1 MIVLSFFNDMKVRFK
16 LASLLIVAFA
26 ALGLIGLVGSYN
38 QSQVTRDLTTMYDER
53 LLPVALIVENRSYVN
68 RINGSVLE
76 LMLTNNTKKNQDMKS
91 MIDDRSIK
99 ITTNLAEIEK
109 MQLDA
114 KATDLLKKIEITQK
128 KYDAVKT
135 KVISLAAENK
145 KAEAY
150 VLYDKELSPLATEYT
165 DDLRDLADYY
175 KQLSVEMKTTAAS
188 NAQISA
194 RLTTGFILLTF
205 ILLGLFGIFIA
216 KKITRPLQIMGVL
229 CKDLE
234 NGDFSDK
241 PRKLF
246 AKDELGQLAD
256 ALINMRSGLRTI
268 LKKVNESATQVAASS
283 EELTASSEQ
292 SAQAVMQVA
301 NSINDVA
308 QGAGNQLKSI
318 DETVIIVDQM
328 SDGIQQVA
336 ASSNQAA
343 EHSAQAVSKAKNG
356 NVSIHKAVSQMVNI
370 EQTVNV
376 SAQVVDKLGDRSKEI
391 GKIVDTIALIA
402 SQTNLLAL
410 NAAIEAARAGEQGRG
425 FSVVAEEV
433 RKLAE
438 QSQDAAG
445 QIATLIGEIQGDTE
459 KAVVAMNEGT
469 HEVKVGMDVVT
480 KAGKEFE
487 EIAELVTNVSE
498 QVREISIVMQQIDGG
513 SQKIVTSIKRIDGL
527 SKAAVDESQT
537 VSAATEEQ
545 SASMEEIA
553 SASQHLAELAQ
564 DLQAAAAHFT
574 V

>member
-1 MIVLSFFNDMKVRFK
+1 MKVRFK

-513 SQKIVTSIKRIDGL
+513 SQQIVTSIKRIDGL

>member
-1 MIVLSFFNDMKVRFK
+1 LSFFNDMKVRFK

-513 SQKIVTSIKRIDGL
+513 SQQIVTSIKRIDGL

>member
-1 MIVLSFFNDMKVRFK
+1 MSFFNDMKVRFK

-128 KYDAVKT
+128 KYDIAKT
-135 KVISLAAENK
+135 KVISLAVENK

-513 SQKIVTSIKRIDGL
+513 SQQIVTSIKRIDGL

-564 DLQAAAAHFT
+564 DLQASVAHFS

>member
-1 MIVLSFFNDMKVRFK
+1 VIVLSFFNDMKVRFK

-26 ALGLIGLVGSYN
+26 ALGFIGLVGSYN
-38 QSQVTRDLTTMYDER
+38 HSQATRDLTTMYNDR
-53 LLPVALIVENRSYVN
+53 LLPIQLIVENRSYVN

-76 LMLTNNTKKNQDMKS
+76 LMLTNNTKKTQDMKS
-91 MIDDRSIK
+91 MIDDRSMK

-128 KYDAVKT
+128 KYDIAKT
-135 KVISLAAENK
+135 KVISLAVENK

-175 KQLSVEMKTTAAS
+175 KELSLEMETTAAS
-188 NAQISA
+188 NAQMSA

-229 CKDLE
+229 CKELE

-246 AKDELGQLAD
+246 TKDELGQLAD

-301 NSINDVA
+301 NSINGVA
-308 QGAGNQLKSI
+308 QGAENQLKSI
-318 DETVIIVDQM
+318 DETVIIVEQM
-328 SDGIQQVA
+328 SNGIQQAA

-356 NVSIHKAVSQMVNI
+356 NISIHNAVSQMVNI

-376 SAQVVDKLGDRSKEI
+376 SAQVIDKLGNRSKEI

-445 QIATLIGEIQGDTE
+445 QIAALIGEIQGDTE

-469 HEVKVGMDVVT
+469 REVKVGMDVVT

-487 EIAELVTNVSE
+487 EIADLVTNVSE
-498 QVREISIVMQQIDGG
+498 QVKAISIVMQQTDQG
-513 SQKIVTSIKRIDGL
+513 SQQIVTSIKRIDGL
-527 SKAAVDESQT
+527 SKDAVDESQN

-564 DLQAAAAHFT
+564 DLQAAVAHFS

>member
-1 MIVLSFFNDMKVRFK
+1 VIVLSFFNDMKVRFK

>member
-1 MIVLSFFNDMKVRFK
+1 VIVLSFFNDMKVRFK

-38 QSQVTRDLTTMYDER
+38 HSQATRDLTTMYNER

-91 MIDDRSIK
+91 MIDDRSMK

-128 KYDAVKT
+128 KYDTAKT
-135 KVISLAAENK
+135 KIISLAVENK

-175 KQLSVEMKTTAAS
+175 KKISLEMETTAAS
-188 NAQISA
+188 NAQMSA

-229 CKDLE
+229 CKELE

-246 AKDELGQLAD
+246 TKDELGQLAD

-301 NSINDVA
+301 NSINGVA
-308 QGAGNQLKSI
+308 QGAENQLKSI
-318 DETVIIVDQM
+318 DETVIIVEQM
-328 SDGIQQVA
+328 SNGIQQAA

-356 NVSIHKAVSQMVNI
+356 NISIHNAVSQMVNI

-376 SAQVVDKLGDRSKEI
+376 SAQVIDKLGDRSKEI

-445 QIATLIGEIQGDTE
+445 QIAALIGEIQGDTE

-469 HEVKVGMDVVT
+469 REVKVGMDVVT

-487 EIAELVTNVSE
+487 EIADLVTNVSE
-498 QVREISIVMQQIDGG
+498 QVKAISIVMQQTDQG
-513 SQKIVTSIKRIDGL
+513 SQQIVTSIKRIDGL
-527 SKAAVDESQT
+527 SKDAVDESQN

-564 DLQAAAAHFT
+564 DLQAAVAHFS

>member
-1 MIVLSFFNDMKVRFK
+1 MSFFNDMKVRFK

-513 SQKIVTSIKRIDGL
+513 SQQIVTSIKRIDGL

-564 DLQAAAAHFT
+564 DLQAAASHFT

>member
-1 MIVLSFFNDMKVRFK
+1 MSFFNDMKVRFK

-513 SQKIVTSIKRIDGL
+513 SQQIVTSIKRIDGL